1 MNTKYFITG
10 IGTGIGKTVTSAILT
25 QYFKADY
32 WKPVQSGDLDQ
43 SDSML
48 VSKLNNEN
56 IDVHPERY
64 RLKYPA
70 SPHQSA
76 AMENIGI
83 KVSDFELPE
92 TENILL
98 TEGAGGLF
106 VPLNNTEF
114 MIDLITHLN
123 VPVIFVVRDYL
134 GCINHTLLSVEAL
147 RSRDIEIAFV
157 VLNGNF
163 VAETKE
169 IILKHIP
176 SGTKVIELPELDV
189 LSKESVQKAAGYVQ
203 QQLK

>member
-32 WKPVQSGDLDQ
+32 WKPVQSGDLDW

-48 VSKLNNEN
+48 VSKLNNES

-76 AMENIGI
+76 AMENIEI
-83 KVSDFELPE
+83 KVRDFELPD

-114 MIDLITHLN
+114 IIDLIAHLN
-123 VPVIFVVRDYL
+123 VPVILVVRDYL

-147 RSRDIEIAFV
+147 RSRNIEIAFV

-176 SGTKVIELPELDV
+176 SGTKVIELPELDI
-189 LSKESVQKAAGYVQ
+189 LSKESIQKAADIVQ

>member
-10 IGTGIGKTVTSAILT
+10 IGTGIGKTITSAILT

-48 VSKLNNEN
+48 VSKLNSEN
-56 IDVHPERY
+56 INVYPERY

-76 AMENIGI
+76 AMENIEI
-83 KVSDFELPE
+83 KVRDFELPD

-106 VPLNNTEF
+106 VPLNDTEF

-123 VPVIFVVRDYL
+123 VPVILVVRDYL

-147 RSRDIEIAFV
+147 RSRNVEIAFV
-157 VLNGNF
+157 VLNGSF
-163 VAETKE
+163 VAETKK

-176 SGTKVIELPELDV
+176 SGTKVIELPELDI
-189 LSKESVQKAAGYVQ
+189 LSKESVQKAGGIVQ

>member
-32 WKPVQSGDLDQ
+32 WKPVQSGDLDR

-48 VSKLNNEN
+48 VSKFNNEN

-76 AMENIGI
+76 AMENIEI
-83 KVSDFELPE
+83 KVRDFELPD

-123 VPVIFVVRDYL
+123 VPVILVVRDYL

-176 SGTKVIELPELDV
+176 SGTKVIELPELDI
-189 LSKESVQKAAGYVQ
+189 LSKESIQKAADIVQ

>member
-25 QYFKADY
+25 RYFKADY
-32 WKPVQSGDLDQ
+32 WKPVQSGDLDR

-48 VSKLNNEN
+48 VSKFNNEN

-76 AMENIGI
+76 AMENIEI
-83 KVSDFELPE
+83 KVRDFELPD

-114 MIDLITHLN
+114 IIDLIAHLN
-123 VPVIFVVRDYL
+123 VPVILVVRDYL

-157 VLNGNF
+157 VLNGSF
-163 VAETKE
+163 VTETKE

-176 SGTKVIELPELDV
+176 SGTKVIELPELDI
-189 LSKESVQKAAGYVQ
+189 LSKESIQKAADIVQ

>member
-32 WKPVQSGDLDQ
+32 WKPVQSGDLDR

-48 VSKLNNEN
+48 VSKFNNES

-76 AMENIGI
+76 AMENIEI
-83 KVSDFELPE
+83 KVRDFELPD

-114 MIDLITHLN
+114 IIDLITHLN
-123 VPVIFVVRDYL
+123 IPVILVVRDYL

-147 RSRDIEIAFV
+147 RSRNIEIAFV

-176 SGTKVIELPELDV
+176 SGTKVIELPELDI
-189 LSKESVQKAAGYVQ
+189 LSKESIQKAAYIVQ